1 MNCHF
6 AVCRIFRW
14 FETRKQKTGNTR
26 KCLYKDDFL
35 SYRQI
40 TCTCFMVQVLNL
52 THALQRKVW
61 EMKLTRAIMA
71 LQQNSSF
78 MVLGTKLA
86 TARSKFLNG
95 NVRDNADKYVRPKN
109 VIRPKAVIHRYSHWR
124 MYRVSDLI
132 SVIAIMSK
140 KTWHNLV

>member
-52 THALQRKVW
+52 THALQCKVW
-61 EMKLTRAIMA
+61 EMKLTRQSWLYNKIP
-71 LQQNSSF
+71 LSWF
-78 MVLGTKLA
+78 WGEKLA